1 MTYYS
6 SADLARSFRTV
17 RANTLQIANDVPDS
31 KYSFRPVDGS
41 RSFGELLAHI
51 VTSVRWTYQVH
62 AVDKVKEMTLAD
74 FDRYGRENAA
84 FEATLTTKPEIVAAL
99 QREGET
105 FAKWLDTL
113 DEGMLS
119 DIVTFPAGVQPPR
132 KTRFEMV
139 LSAKEHE
146 MHHRAQLMLMQRM
159 IGMTPHLTRQREERM
174 AAR

>member
-17 RANTLQIANDVPDS
+17 RNNTLKIAQDVPDA
-31 KYSFRPVDGS
+31 KYSFRPIDGS
-41 RSFGELLAHI
+41 RSFAELLAHI
-51 VTSVRWTYQVH
+51 VTSVRWTHQVH
-62 AVDKVKEMTLAD
+62 AVDKVKEMTFAD

-84 FEATLTTKPEIVAAL
+84 FEATLKAKPEIVAAL

-105 FAKWLDTL
+105 FAKWLETL

-119 DIVTFPAGVQPPR
+119 EVVTFPAGVEPPR

-146 MHHRAQLMLMQRM
+146 MHHRAQLMLMQRL